1 MSNYTLR
8 LMEDK
13 LAAGGESRTDLPG
26 EIRTLYVVDGEILV
40 GSDGDV
46 RRVGADEGWFGN
58 GPCLVEGGADGATAW
73 RWELVR
79 TPSSGDGLA
88 SGPGVESVAKQ
99 SEALHLD
106 PAGKHM
112 MRCDRVDFPS
122 GGVAYTHIHWGP
134 GIRCLLRGELLVRT
148 EDSES
153 LVRPGETWFETGPD
167 PIYAEASKTEET
179 SFIRAMVLPRVLKG
193 QTSIR
198 YVKEEDQDRPKT
210 QQYTRY
216 VDEFVEL

>member
-8 LMEDK
+8 LIEDK
-13 LAAGGESRTDLPG
+13 LAPDSLRTELPG
-26 EIRTLYVVDGEILV
+26 EIRTLYVVRGEV
-40 GSDGDV
+40 TVQAGGET
-46 RRVGADEGWFGN
+46 RRVGTDEGWFGT
-58 GPCLVEGGADGATAW
+58 GPCLVEGGANGATVW
-73 RWELVR
+73 RWELAKSPN
-79 TPSSGDGLA
+79 TDDGVA
-88 SGPGVESVAKQ
+88 SGAGVESVAKL
-99 SEALHLD
+99 SEELLVD

-112 MRCDRVDFPS
+112 MRCDRVDFPL

-148 EDSES
+148 EESEF
-153 LVRPGETWFETGPD
+153 VVHPGETWFERGPD
-167 PIYAEASKTEET
+167 VIYAEASKTEET

-198 YVKEEDQDRPKT
+198 YVNEEDEDKPKT
-210 QQYTRY
+210 QHYTRY